1 MGIELKNINK
11 YYYYHKTNQN
21 HALRD
26 ISLTINDG
34 EMVAVTGK
42 SGVGKSTLLHILGC
56 IESYEGGS
64 YIFNGNQVERLSDRK
79 KSKIRNGDIG
89 IVLQNL
95 GLIEGYTVL
104 ENVMTP
110 LHFSGIRSDA
120 KKREIAIAALKRVGI
135 EELKEQK
142 VNRISGGQR
151 QRVSLA
157 RALVRNPKLLILDD
171 TLSAVDTH
179 TEAQILKSLKTRLAG
194 CTSVVVAHRLSAVRD
209 ADEILYISD
218 GRITERGTHEEL
230 LEKNGDYARMYAL
243 QNREEENEH
252 GK

>member
-120 KKREIAIAALKRVGI
+120 KKRERAIAALKRVGI

-151 QRVSLA
+151 QRVAIA
-157 RALVRNPKLLILDD
+157 RAIVNSPSLLLADEPTGSLDSETASEILDLFQSINLSGMTVIIVTHD
-171 TLSAVDTH
+171 GNVAKRCRRLITLSDGKL
-179 TEAQILKSLKTRLAG
+179 IS
-194 CTSVVVAHRLSAVRD
+194 
-209 ADEILYISD
+209 DEINIS
-218 GRITERGTHEEL
+218 
-230 LEKNGDYARMYAL
+230 
-243 QNREEENEH
+243 
-252 GK
+252 

>member
-151 QRVSLA
+151 QRVAIA
-157 RALVRNPKLLILDD
+157 RAIVNSPSLLLADEPTGSLDSETASEILDLFQSINLSGITVIIVTHD
-171 TLSAVDTH
+171 GDVAKRCRRLITLSDGKL
-179 TEAQILKSLKTRLAG
+179 IS
-194 CTSVVVAHRLSAVRD
+194 
-209 ADEILYISD
+209 DEINIS
-218 GRITERGTHEEL
+218 
-230 LEKNGDYARMYAL
+230 
-243 QNREEENEH
+243 
-252 GK
+252 